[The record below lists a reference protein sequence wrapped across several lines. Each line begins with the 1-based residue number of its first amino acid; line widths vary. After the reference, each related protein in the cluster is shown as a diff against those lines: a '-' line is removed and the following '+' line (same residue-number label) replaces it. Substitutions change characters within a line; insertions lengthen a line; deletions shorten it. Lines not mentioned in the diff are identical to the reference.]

1 MRYDWAGEEE
11 RARDLQDR
19 LEILERAV
27 RDYQR
32 LCYAMKEYAQPGAP
46 TLDDPAKFMEWLLQ
60 QAEARGF
67 ARAREN
73 LPRLA
78 KALREWTTRS
88 ERDLY
93 GIEAYSVRE
102 DAAGL
107 RELIEKRPNVVV
119 YISAV
124 EYPDP

>member
-67 ARAREN
+67 DRAWKQVQQAEKYADRLEN
-73 LPRLA
+73 TCSE
-78 KALREWTTRS
+78 LRRIIAFLEENR
-88 ERDLY
+88 
-93 GIEAYSVRE
+93 
-102 DAAGL
+102 
-107 RELIEKRPNVVV
+107 
-119 YISAV
+119 
-124 EYPDP
+124 